1 MILLI
6 ALLSVPLNLTTHE
19 HVDAI
24 ELNHSFDARGHLVY
38 DQVILFERTPT
49 TGRFQVRAWYLAD
62 DRETLNRRPLLNNN
76 GLYECFVV
84 DSNERLTRRI
94 VSRVFRESWSQID
107 PEREDKKRHPES
119 LRIELVKRKRVDE

>member
-6 ALLSVPLNLTTHE
+6 ALLSIPLNLMTHE

-24 ELNHSFDARGHLVY
+24 ELNHFFDQRGHLVY
-38 DQVILFERTPT
+38 DQVVFFERTPT
-49 TGRFQVRAWYLAD
+49 TGRFQVRAWCLVD
-62 DRETLNRRPLLNNN
+62 DRETMNRRPLQNEN
-76 GLYECFVV
+76 GLYECFMV

-94 VSRVFRESWSQID
+94 VSRVFRESWTQVD

>member
-1 MILLI
+1 MILII
-6 ALLSVPLNLTTHE
+6 ALLSVPLNLTTLE

-24 ELNHSFDARGHLVY
+24 ELNHFFDQRGHLVY
-38 DQVILFERTPT
+38 DQVVFFERTPT
-49 TGRFQVRAWYLAD
+49 TGRFQVRAWCLVD
-62 DRETLNRRPLLNNN
+62 DRETLNRRPLKNDN
-76 GLYECFVV
+76 GLYECFAV

-94 VSRVFRESWSQID
+94 VSRVFRESWTQVD

>member
-1 MILLI
+1 MIALI
-6 ALLSVPLNLTTHE
+6 ALLSIPLNLTTHE

-24 ELNHSFDARGHLVY
+24 ELNHFFDQRGHLVY
-38 DQVILFERTPT
+38 DQVIFYERNPAN
-49 TGRFQVRAWYLAD
+49 GRFQVRAWVLSD
-62 DRETLNRRPLLNNN
+62 DSQVAHRRPEKKDN
-76 GLYECFVV
+76 GLYECFAV

>member
-1 MILLI
+1 MITLI
-6 ALLSVPLNLTTHE
+6 ALLSIPLNLTTRE

-24 ELNHSFDARGHLVY
+24 ELNHFFDQRGHLVY
-38 DQVILFERTPT
+38 DQVVFFERTPT
-49 TGRFQVRAWYLAD
+49 TGRFQVRAWCLVD
-62 DRETLNRRPLLNNN
+62 DRETLNRRPLLNDN
-76 GLYECFVV
+76 GLYECFAV

-94 VSRVFRESWSQID
+94 VSRVFRESWTQFD